1 MNHDFSSASGK
12 NVCSVSACTFHIN
25 NLAIQDTPITD
36 NSDYNVLVRDTSTG
50 VVKTRNIATSLH
62 NYGSY
67 ISSNNQPVGVAGT
80 VHTMSADT
88 QLSASGITISNGGR
102 FTVSTTGVYNIQFS
116 AQLEKNTGTNSTV
129 FIWLYKNGSNVTS
142 SNTEVS
148 LDGGS
153 GDRVVAAW
161 NFLDVASNIGDYYEI
176 RWTASHTNTFLS
188 TDPSPTYGPAIPSV
202 IITITQSA

>member
-1 MNHDFSSASGK
+1 
-12 NVCSVSACTFHIN
+12 
-25 NLAIQDTPITD
+25 
-36 NSDYNVLVRDTSTG
+36 LVRDSSTG
-50 VVKTRNIATSLH
+50 IVKTKDIATSLH

-102 FTVSTTGVYNIQFS
+102 FTVSKTGAYNIQFS

-129 FIWLYKNGSNVTS
+129 FIWLYKNGSNVAS

-153 GDRVVAAW
+153 GDRVAAAW

-176 RWTASHTNTFLS
+176 RWTASNANTFLS
-188 TDPSPTYGPAIPSV
+188 RDLTPTYGPAIPSV

>member
-1 MNHDFSSASGK
+1 
-12 NVCSVSACTFHIN
+12 
-25 NLAIQDTPITD
+25 
-36 NSDYNVLVRDTSTG
+36 
-50 VVKTRNIATSLH
+50 
-62 NYGSY
+62 
-67 ISSNNQPVGVAGT
+67 
-80 VHTMSADT
+80 MSADT

-116 AQLEKNTGTNSTV
+116 AQLEKNSGTNSTV

-176 RWTASHTNTFLS
+176 RWTASNTNTFLS
-188 TDPSPTYGPAIPSV
+188 NLAS
-202 IITITQSA
+202 ITASRFL

>member
-1 MNHDFSSASGK
+1 
-12 NVCSVSACTFHIN
+12 
-25 NLAIQDTPITD
+25 
-36 NSDYNVLVRDTSTG
+36 
-50 VVKTRNIATSLH
+50 
-62 NYGSY
+62 
-67 ISSNNQPVGVAGT
+67 
-80 VHTMSADT
+80 
-88 QLSASGITISNGGR
+88 
-102 FTVSTTGVYNIQFS
+102 
-116 AQLEKNTGTNSTV
+116 
-129 FIWLYKNGSNVTS
+129 
-142 SNTEVS
+142 VS